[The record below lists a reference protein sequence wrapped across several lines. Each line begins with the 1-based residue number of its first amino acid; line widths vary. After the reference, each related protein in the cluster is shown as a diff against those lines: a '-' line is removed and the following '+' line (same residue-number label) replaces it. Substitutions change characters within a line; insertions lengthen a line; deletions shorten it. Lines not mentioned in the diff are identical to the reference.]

1 MPISVSLRA
10 VMDAVL
16 RVPEKE
22 LPAWK
27 VVDLGPEGAA
37 LVKINKVLPTT
48 MSPEES
54 QETYRQFGSYWGKA
68 EVEAYGR
75 ALKRQYKLTYTAKAP
90 ATKASAAE
98 KSSAEK

>member
-1 MPISVSLRA
+1 
-10 VMDAVL
+10 MDAVL

-27 VVDLGPEGAA
+27 VVDLGPEGSA

-75 ALKRQYKLTYTAKAP
+75 ALKRQYKVEFVNEGKKVMEPAPEQQKA
-90 ATKASAAE
+90 ANAS
-98 KSSAEK
+98 